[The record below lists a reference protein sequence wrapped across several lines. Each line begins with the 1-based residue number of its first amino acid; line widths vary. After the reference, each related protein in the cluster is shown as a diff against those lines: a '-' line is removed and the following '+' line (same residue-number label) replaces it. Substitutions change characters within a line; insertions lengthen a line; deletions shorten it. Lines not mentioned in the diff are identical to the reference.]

1 MRSKLIA
8 FMVGCGL
15 AAIVA
20 PALACDYHNT
30 TAQNGHASEQT
41 AQTQQSTDVSSN

>member
-8 FMVGCGL
+8 FLVGCGL

-20 PALACDYHNT
+20 PAMACEYHNY
-30 TAQNGHASEQT
+30 TAQNSQASQQT
-41 AQTQQSTDVSSN
+41 AETQQSTDVSSN

>member
-8 FMVGCGL
+8 LLAGLGL

-30 TAQNGHASEQT
+30 TAHNDQSQQT
-41 AQTQQSTDVSSN
+41 ADNQSTGDVGKN

>member
-8 FMVGCGL
+8 LLAGLGL

-30 TAQNGHASEQT
+30 TAHNDHSSQQT
-41 AQTQQSTDVSSN
+41 ADNQSSGDVGKN

>member
-8 FMVGCGL
+8 LLAGWGL

-30 TAQNGHASEQT
+30 TAHSDQSSQQT
-41 AQTQQSTDVSSN
+41 AQAAPDAGSN